1 MWKVSGLSLIILNE
15 LFLLLPNPTQL
26 TVSEREGQAGWAA
39 ELSGIYNANT
49 LFDVTTDRP
58 VTTQGTPGHS
68 LFLSS
73 SKSRD
78 KCYCV
83 EGLGDCQ
90 QWNGGDNNQNKPVS
104 KNSNRQMM
112 SIDVKMTN
120 RISTTSPLRHQ
131 KPSQICSLKS
141 GVIPD
146 KWDLGSPVSLV
157 TIDKYLDWKYITSPL
172 QGPLPL
178 ALVRR

>member
-1 MWKVSGLSLIILNE
+1 MWIVSGLSLIILNE

-90 QWNGGDNNQNKPVS
+90 QWNNGDKIKTNQCLKIVKSDDVYRRQNDKQNINNIAIASSETK
-104 KNSNRQMM
+104 SN
-112 SIDVKMTN
+112 
-120 RISTTSPLRHQ
+120 LF
-131 KPSQICSLKS
+131 LK
-141 GVIPD
+141 
-146 KWDLGSPVSLV
+146 
-157 TIDKYLDWKYITSPL
+157 
-172 QGPLPL
+172 
-178 ALVRR
+178 VRSYSW